1 MRYIFDIDGTVCTQ
15 TDGDYNEA
23 KPLSG
28 RIAKIND
35 LYDEGHTIIMLTAR
49 GMGRSNNDV
58 QKSNDLFF
66 DFTKNQLDDWGV
78 KYHALFLGK
87 PAGDLYIDDKG
98 VRDEDFFTD

>member
-87 PAGDLYIDDKG
+87 PAD
-98 VRDEDFFTD
+98 RDWET